1 MPIQP
6 RRAGAI
12 PMSHGRLD
20 DGRDAAGTGVGPGL
34 PRVRKPA
41 LVRHLGAVDVA
52 ELRAYVE
59 RLPERVWRQCDAAK
73 ENKFP
78 CFVHARHIVFRF
90 TPGNRTP
97 LRFYSTLIGEA
108 WQRLLLPVMAQ
119 AAAPYGYA
127 RPVYPKAMLARLVAD
142 GHIARHRDDEA
153 TEAAAFAH
161 KIHVPLQ
168 TNSRATLTVGDTGFH
183 LEAGHAW
190 EINNLAP
197 HGAFNGGV
205 HDRVHFIFEVFDGS
219 RAAESVD
226 FVRRHTHEAAA

>member
-1 MPIQP
+1 
-6 RRAGAI
+6 
-12 PMSHGRLD
+12 MSHGRLD

-142 GHIARHRDDEA
+142 GHIVRHRDDEA

-161 KIHVPLQ
+161 KIHVPLR
-168 TNSRATLTVGDTGFH
+168 TNSRATLTVGDTDFH

-226 FVRRHTHEAAA
+226 FVRLHTHGAAA